1 MIFTL
6 SMTAASVVFL
16 GGPCCQN
23 HVWIVAFYAGSSG
36 LEELNL
42 FGNDLYMAI
51 VNWAAAPIA
60 LIKLLQYY
68 SPDDRGSSPM
78 INMHLETSD
87 GTTGELDPA
96 KLEITGLKHR
106 LASATAENEVLH
118 AKYSAALQE
127 ADTANEHNKEHSALI
142 KVHKL
147 HDNQAPAHL
156 EKLEEQFTTL
166 RLRWI
171 PCTT

>member
-1 MIFTL
+1 
-6 SMTAASVVFL
+6 MTAASVVFL

-42 FGNDLYMAI
+42 FDIEYKVGKILK
-51 VNWAAAPIA
+51 
-60 LIKLLQYY
+60 LIQNNGQVKNG
-68 SPDDRGSSPM
+68 GSSPM
-78 INMHLETSD
+78 INMHFETSD

-147 HDNQAPAHL
+147 HDNQAPAHM

>member
-1 MIFTL
+1 MAKSKMGKILEDSKKDQQSLNLSKIFTNSTSHSTH
-6 SMTAASVVFL
+6 SMIILEQRWRKRLIAKMKRKVLPLHLLFL
-16 GGPCCQN
+16 G
-23 HVWIVAFYAGSSG
+23 
-36 LEELNL
+36 
-42 FGNDLYMAI
+42 
-51 VNWAAAPIA
+51 
-60 LIKLLQYY
+60 
-68 SPDDRGSSPM
+68 
-78 INMHLETSD
+78 
-87 GTTGELDPA
+87 
-96 KLEITGLKHR
+96 HR

-147 HDNQAPAHL
+147 HDNQAPAHM